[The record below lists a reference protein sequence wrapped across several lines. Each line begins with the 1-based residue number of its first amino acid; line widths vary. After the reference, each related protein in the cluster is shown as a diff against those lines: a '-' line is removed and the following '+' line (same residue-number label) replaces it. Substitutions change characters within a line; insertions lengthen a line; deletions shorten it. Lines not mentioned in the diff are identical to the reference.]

1 MITIGVDFHKKT
13 SHYHVLDAAGQKL
26 KSAKLENTHDNIR
39 NFIQGLQGPKQL
51 AMEATRNWG
60 LFYDTVDDIVDEFH
74 LGHPKKMKAITE
86 SETKNDPKDAETIAR
101 LLQSHFLPKAH
112 AASLTTRQL
121 RSLLRFRHFLA
132 TQRASL
138 RHQVHIL
145 LDRNLWPQERPQ
157 NFKNLFCQ
165 RGRLWLKAVA
175 LPPRERFILDQC
187 LENYDQLSCK
197 IQELETFIQ
206 QQTIDVPGLQ
216 FLRTIPGF
224 MLSKINAF
232 IVLLEMDDV
241 HRFAKAR
248 RFAHYAGLIPREH
261 SSADK
266 HHTGRLVK
274 GANMFLRTAFIE
286 STLAAIRMD
295 KGLKQYYQ
303 SVKTRAGS
311 SAAIIAT
318 ARKLAYAVYFVLKEQ
333 RAYRPA
339 SFNPPAA
346 VYPPSA
352 VQHIIQ
358 CAG

>member
-1 MITIGVDFHKKT
+1 MITIGVDYHKRT
-13 SHYHVLDAAGQKL
+13 SSYHVLDANGQKL
-26 KSAKLENTHDNIR
+26 KSVKLENTRDNIR
-39 NFIQGLQGPKQL
+39 NFLQGLDGQKQL

-60 LFYDTVDDIVDEFH
+60 LYYDTMHDLVDQFY
-74 LGHPKKMKAITE
+74 LGHPKKMKAISE

-101 LLQSHFLPKAH
+101 LLQSNFLPKAH
-112 AASLTTRQL
+112 ASSLTTRQL

-145 LDRNLWPQERPQ
+145 IDRNLWPDERPQ

-165 RGRLWLKAVA
+165 RGLQWLKTVA
-175 LPPRERFILDQC
+175 LPPRERFILNQC
-187 LENYDQLSCK
+187 LENYYQLNDK
-197 IQELETFIQ
+197 IQDLEIFIQ
-206 QQTIDVPGLQ
+206 QQAIDLSGLKY
-216 FLRTIPGF
+216 LRTAPGF
-224 MLSKINAF
+224 MLSKVNAF
-232 IVLLEMDDV
+232 IVLLETDDV
-241 HRFAKAR
+241 RRFAKAR
-248 RFAHYAGLIPREH
+248 RFAHYAGLIPREF

-266 HHTGRLVK
+266 HRNGRLVK

-295 KGLKQYYQ
+295 KGLKQYYK
-303 SVKTRAGS
+303 SVKVNAGS

-333 RAYRPA
+333 RPYRPEP
-339 SFNPPAA
+339 FNPPAA

-352 VQHIIQ
+352 VPPM
-358 CAG
+358 AG